1 MSQQSTEVLE
11 HLLRVNNLEWV
22 LDIFGPSDRFLPNW
36 VKQLNEVAVG
46 YRARS
51 GLTFSFTPEA
61 LEAEAAKSPHKIRA
75 FLQAMCV
82 ASSPVMLVMVWRI
95 LQGLKIREI
104 SMAYRERDSFELIVR
119 LAKPGAQQDQLEEY
133 QSRNV
138 SDANLLHHFGTGSID
153 GKPLFHGF
161 YTLRHWDKV
170 VTPETAAAQSP

>member
-11 HLLRVNNLEWV
+11 RLLRVNKLEWV

-36 VKQLNEVAVG
+36 IKQLNEAAAE
-46 YRARS
+46 YHARFGVS
-51 GLTFSFTPEA
+51 LSFTPET
-61 LEAEAAKSPHKIRA
+61 LEAEATKSPHKIRA
-75 FLQAMCV
+75 FLQAICV

-119 LAKPGAQQDQLEEY
+119 LARPEAEQDQMEEY
-133 QSRNV
+133 KSRNV
-138 SDANLLHHFGTGSID
+138 SDANLLHHFGTGLID

-161 YTLRHWDKV
+161 YSDRLWDKS
-170 VTPETAAAQSP
+170 VTSETAAAHSP